1 MLDRATLQTLTTKLD
16 QNAISLAEAKKF
28 VKTSYGKDVKG
39 ATRDQ
44 FIRNLAKEIDGAA
57 QPSQNG
63 FLFGAPMPTH
73 AFKVRV
79 IDGQGEG
86 HVTYSVDAADRAEA
100 FKAMLARLDE
110 SGSLP
115 YLIALEY
122 LGTK

>member
-1 MLDRATLQTLTTKLD
+1 MLDRATLQALTTKLD
-16 QNAISLAEAKKF
+16 QNAISLADAKKF
-28 VKTSYGKDVKG
+28 VKTNYGKDVKG

-44 FIRNLAKEIDGAA
+44 FIRNLAKEIDGPA

-63 FLFGAPMPTH
+63 FLFGAPTH
-73 AFKVRV
+73 VFKVRV

-86 HVTYSVDAADRAEA
+86 HVTYSVDAADRAAA

-115 YLIALEY
+115 YLIGLEY